1 MSATNNEQG
10 PRQRGDGMV
19 GLVVV
24 GIVAGFL
31 AGISP
36 CILPVLPVVLVAG
49 ASPPSSAG
57 SPSSASSAASAGTAA
72 GIPRAGLARSLAVI
86 GGLVLSFSIIVLAGS
101 EILSLLHLP
110 QDGLRDAGIVLLA
123 VVGLGYL
130 IPPLGDLLERPFARV
145 GTRRPSGR
153 AGGFVLGLAVGV
165 LYVPCAG
172 PVLAAIAVVGA
183 THRVGLTAVIL
194 TAAFAVGTAIPLF
207 AVAIAGGQL
216 TGRIR
221 AFRRRAPQ
229 IRRVGGAVLIVF
241 AVLIATD
248 VLAGL
253 QRDIPGYTTALQ
265 GSPAIRNQL
274 SNLTGT
280 PHTSLSKCDSTATTL
295 VNCGPA
301 PNFTGITSWLN
312 TPGGKPLSL
321 SALRGKVVLVD
332 FWTYSCINC
341 QRSLPHVEAW
351 YSEYAKDGFVVVG
364 VHTPEFAFEH
374 VVSNVRAQAAG
385 LGVRYPVAVD
395 DNYATWNAYSNQ
407 YWPADYLI
415 DAQGNVRSVHFGE
428 GDYSTM
434 GSLIRQLLQAAHPH
448 QPVATPAGVPDKTP
462 AGELSPET
470 YLGYTELQYLDPPE
484 VSRDTPAVYQ
494 FPGSLPLGALGLA
507 GIWTDHA
514 EEVTAGAGAELEL
527 GFLAQDVYLVLS
539 GTGTLDVSVNGHH
552 TQTVDV
558 GGTPRLYT
566 LYQADS
572 ATTGTLL
579 LHASP
584 GVEAY
589 DFTFG

>member
-1 MSATNNEQG
+1 VVE
-10 PRQRGDGMV
+10 
-19 GLVVV
+19 LVVV

-49 ASPPSSAG
+49 ATGAPGASGSSPPTNVETPAR
-57 SPSSASSAASAGTAA
+57 T
-72 GIPRAGLARSLAVI
+72 PRDLLARSLAVI

-110 QDGLRDAGIVLLA
+110 QDALRDAGIVLLI

-130 IPPLGDLLERPFARV
+130 IPPLGTLIERPFARV
-145 GTRRPSGR
+145 GTRQPSGQ

-194 TAAFAVGTAIPLF
+194 TAAFAVGTAVPLL
-207 AVAIAGGQL
+207 AVAAAGSQL
-216 TGRIR
+216 TSRVGAI
-221 AFRRRAPQ
+221 RRRAPQ
-229 IRRVGGAVLIVF
+229 IRRAGGAVLIVF
-241 AVLIATD
+241 AVLIASD

-253 QRDIPGYTTALQ
+253 QRDIPGYSTALQ
-265 GSPAIRNQL
+265 GSAKIRKKLNA
-274 SNLTGT
+274 LTGT
-280 PHTSLSKCDSTATTL
+280 PHTSLSSCNSTATTL

-301 PNFTGITSWLN
+301 PNFTGITAWLN

-321 SALRGKVVLVD
+321 RALRGKVVLVD

-351 YSEYAKDGFVVVG
+351 YSEYAKDGLVVVG

-374 VVSNVRAQAAG
+374 VVSNVRAQAAA
-385 LGVRYPVAVD
+385 LGVRYPVAID

-428 GDYSTM
+428 GGYSTM
-434 GSLIRQLLQAAHPH
+434 GDLIRQLLQAARPH
-448 QPVATPAGVPDKTP
+448 LSVPSPAGVPDKTP
-462 AGELSPET
+462 TGELSPET
-470 YLGYTELQYLDPPE
+470 YVGYDELQYLDPPE
-484 VSRDTPAVYQ
+484 VVHDAPAVYR
-494 FPGSLPLGALGLA
+494 FPTSLPLGTLGLA
-507 GIWTDHA
+507 GTWTDHA
-514 EEVTAGAGAELEL
+514 QEATAGTGAELEL
-527 GFLAQDVYLVLS
+527 GFLAQDVYLVLG
-539 GTGTLDVSVNGHH
+539 GTGTLDVSYDGHH
-552 TQTVDV
+552 TQTIDV

-566 LYQADS
+566 LYQAGS
-572 ATTGTLL
+572 TTTGTLL
-579 LHASP
+579 LRASP
-584 GVEAY
+584 GVQAY